1 MDTQETA
8 QNQDIS
14 HLKEEMLLRFR
25 VGPFRFCVPAVEVEG
40 IIVPPELTVIP
51 LNPPHSKGVFIYH
64 GDLASAISLR
74 SKFGLPDHEDNNL
87 GQLILGIV
95 SVGLVAFWV
104 DEVYETVDAT
114 ELDWRDMP
122 DFVPHDAFESF
133 AARDDM
139 VIMASTMQKLYDVP
153 AEQVSSMLA
162 GVRESF
168 DLPEDV
174 PPVAAESFEVAES
187 GDGED
192 ETFGDL
198 ADPSASP
205 VDSSMLSD
213 TARSSPDASAVGN
226 GQAGVDGG
234 EQSGSVMQPG
244 EASDP
249 AKVQAKPGTGN
260 AVVDLASHRQ
270 SQNSKTVP
278 GNSGIGSAAGSGE
291 GGSTGNY
298 SAARTSG
305 AAGGQRAVG
314 KSNQVTGRAAS
325 TKYQGNRQAGRA
337 IGGTYSSA
345 LNRIRKDGHQQAHSR
360 TASYAN
366 TEAVTNAYQ
375 HDDYREGAG
384 SNTAT
389 SARPRYYT
397 QNPNYYNQTESN
409 KREDGDRRGT
419 GIWWLLAAVLL
430 LLMLLAYWLWPSD
443 PKQEPISTIP
453 NQNYRQPYN
462 INPAPAQTEPVT
474 EPAPAATYVP
484 EPTPVKDEQ
493 PVEETATTSAN
504 EPEAAPPV
512 STTDSPVGNEVYRLE
527 GEEVTVTVERG
538 KPEPTPTAAAE
549 PQAVIK
555 TGDIAPTYTEFVHTV
570 VKGDTLWDIA
580 AKYLKNPFRYP
591 ELAELS
597 RIENPDLIYPGDTVR
612 IRKKN

>member
-1 MDTQETA
+1 MDTQKTA
-8 QNQDIS
+8 QDQDIS

-104 DEVYETVDAT
+104 DEVYETVDAS

-198 ADPSASP
+198 SDPSASP
-205 VDSSMLSD
+205 VDNSILSES
-213 TARSSPDASAVGN
+213 AKSSPDVAIVGN
-226 GQAGVDGG
+226 GQADEDTGAKTGPVT
-234 EQSGSVMQPG
+234 QPG
-244 EASDP
+244 AAGDT
-249 AKVQAKPGTGN
+249 AQAKMGTGS

-270 SQNSKTVP
+270 SQNTKTGT
-278 GNSGIGSAAGSGE
+278 GNRATGSVTSGGHGT
-291 GGSTGNY
+291 STGNY
-298 SAARTSG
+298 SAARTTGS
-305 AAGGQRAVG
+305 AGGQHAVG
-314 KSNQVTGRAAS
+314 RSGQVTGRAAS
-325 TKYQGNRQAGRA
+325 TRTYANGQSGRVA
-337 IGGTYSSA
+337 GGTYSSA
-345 LNRIRKDGHQQAHSR
+345 VNRMRNDGRQQSYSQN
-360 TASYAN
+360 ASAGAD
-366 TEAVTNAYQ
+366 AVTDAYRY
-375 HDDYREGAG
+375 DDYRDG
-384 SNTAT
+384 SGNDAAASTR
-389 SARPRYYT
+389 SHYYT
-397 QNPNYYNQTESN
+397 QNPNYYNQNES
-409 KREDGDRRGT
+409 KTREDRDRRGM

-430 LLMLLAYWLWPSD
+430 LLVLLAYWLWPTEHR
-443 PKQEPISTIP
+443 QEPISTIP

-462 INPAPAQTEPVT
+462 VSPPPAPAEPVNEPEPVANKAP
-474 EPAPAATYVP
+474 EPAP
-484 EPTPVKDEQ
+484 KNSDQ
-493 PVEETATTSAN
+493 PANEASTMPAN
-504 EPEAAPPV
+504 EPVATASV
-512 STTDSPVGNEVYRLE
+512 NTADSSAGKEVYRLE
-527 GEEVTVTVERG
+527 GEQVTVTVERG
-538 KPEPTPTAAAE
+538 KSAATPATE

-555 TGDIAPTYTEFVHTV
+555 TGDIAPAYTEFVHTV